1 MRQGYQQTQR
11 QDAGLGLK
19 VDPRVVLSSQVLQ
32 MTAMDLDQALETE
45 LVENPALER
54 HETPEVLQDQDVM
67 RSVAPQEFQPTSDSW
82 EPQRS
87 LANDGEPTW
96 MELLPAV
103 ANLEDHLTADLLP
116 RLPERLQSLGSWV
129 IGCLDD
135 RGYLS
140 CPTEEIALDFGCG
153 IEDAETVL
161 AQLHRCHPAGI
172 GARGIHECL
181 LLQLRGGNTVELKL
195 ARNIVRGHLEDYA
208 ARRTV
213 RIARRYRVMPSVVE
227 CAFEIITGLTPFP
240 AEGFQHHRVN
250 LSRGKSVTAD
260 LVISR
265 SEQGWEVEVNGLDA
279 ESLGINRFY
288 AARLEKLADR
298 AGNAEREER
307 RHLQA
312 YVQRA
317 RAFIESVKLRRETM
331 TRVGRYLIEQQG
343 AFLTTGDYAFLR
355 PLTRAK
361 LADHVGVHESTISR
375 ATNGKFVQITTGE
388 IVSFDVFFKGSL
400 RVQKMIEEILQTEN
414 PGNPLSDD
422 RISAML
428 AERGVH
434 IARRT
439 VSKYRDRSKNLS
451 SRKRRVA

>member
-1 MRQGYQQTQR
+1 MRQGIQQSQR
-11 QDAGLGLK
+11 FEVGVTLK

-32 MTAMDLDQALETE
+32 MTALDLDQAIETE

-54 HETPEVLQDQDVM
+54 LEAPESLPDHDVL
-67 RSVAPQEFQPTSDSW
+67 RAVAPQEFVPISDSW
-82 EPQRS
+82 EPRRS

-103 ANLEDHLTADLLP
+103 ASLEDHLIADLMP
-116 RLPERLQSLGSWV
+116 RLPEALEPLGHWV

-135 RGYLS
+135 RGYLAT
-140 CPTEEIALDFGCG
+140 PTEEIALDYGCS
-153 IEDAETVL
+153 IEDVELVV

-172 GARGIHECL
+172 GARSIHECL
-181 LLQLRGGNTVELKL
+181 LLQLRGGTSVEVKL
-195 ARNIVRGHLEDYA
+195 ARSIVRNHLDDYA
-208 ARRTV
+208 VRRTG
-213 RIARRYRVMPSVVE
+213 RIARRYRVLPNVVE
-227 CAFEIITGLTPFP
+227 NAFDIITGLTPFP
-240 AEGFQHHRVN
+240 AEGFQPSRQPQ
-250 LSRGKSVTAD
+250 SRGKSVVPD

-265 SEQGWEVEVNGLDA
+265 TERGWEVEVSGVEADA
-279 ESLGINRFY
+279 LGVNRFY
-288 AARLEKLADR
+288 ANRLEKLANKSGPD
-298 AGNAEREER
+298 EREER

-317 RAFIESVKLRRETM
+317 KSFIESVKLRRETM
-331 TRVGRYLIEQQG
+331 SRVGKYLIEQQG

-361 LADHVGVHESTISR
+361 LAEHVGVHESTISR

-388 IVSFDVFFKGSL
+388 IVSFDVFFKASL

-414 PGNPLSDD
+414 PGNPLSDE
-422 RISAML
+422 RISNLL

>member
-1 MRQGYQQTQR
+1 MRQGFQQSQR
-11 QDAGLGLK
+11 QDVALK

-32 MTAMDLDQALETE
+32 MNSMDLEQALEAE

-54 HETPEVLQDQDVM
+54 HEAPEELPDHDVL
-67 RSVAPQEFQPTSDSW
+67 RAVAPQEFQASGDSW
-82 EPQRS
+82 EPRRS
-87 LANDGEPTW
+87 LAHDGEPTW
-96 MELLPAV
+96 MELLPAT
-103 ANLEDHLTADLLP
+103 ANLEDHLNADLLP
-116 RLPERLQSLGSWV
+116 RLPEALRPLGTWV

-135 RGYLS
+135 RGYLAY
-140 CPTEEIALDFGCG
+140 PTEEIALDFGCS
-153 IEDAETVL
+153 IEDVEIVL

-172 GARGIHECL
+172 GARTIHECL
-181 LLQLRGGNTVELKL
+181 LLQLRGGNSVELKL
-195 ARNIVRGHLEDYA
+195 ARNIVRHYLEEYA
-208 ARRTV
+208 ARKSV

-240 AEGFQHHRVN
+240 AEGFQHHRLN
-250 LSRGKSVTAD
+250 LSRGKSVSAD
-260 LVISR
+260 LIISR
-265 SEQGWEVEVNGLDA
+265 TEQGWEVEVNGLDPT
-279 ESLGINRFY
+279 SLGINRFY
-288 AARLEKLADR
+288 AARLEKLSHRSGESD
-298 AGNAEREER
+298 REER

-317 RAFIESVKLRRETM
+317 RTFIESVKLRRETM
-331 TRVGRYLIEQQG
+331 TRVGKFLIEQQA
-343 AFLTTGDYAFLR
+343 AFLTTGDYSFLR

-361 LADHVGVHESTISR
+361 LADQVGVHESTISR

-388 IVSFDVFFKGSL
+388 IVSFDVFFKASL

-414 PGNPLSDD
+414 PGNPLSDE
-422 RISAML
+422 RISSLL

>member
-1 MRQGYQQTQR
+1 MRQGFQQSQR
-11 QDAGLGLK
+11 QDVGLGLK

-54 HETPEVLQDQDVM
+54 HEAPEAVPDHDVM
-67 RSVAPQEFQPTSDSW
+67 RAVAPQEFQAIGDAW
-82 EPQRS
+82 EPKRS

-116 RLPERLQSLGSWV
+116 RLPKHLHSLGSWL

-140 CPTEEIALDFGCG
+140 CPTEEIALDFGCS
-153 IEDAETVL
+153 IEDVEAVL
-161 AQLHRCHPAGI
+161 SQLHRCHPAGI
-172 GARGIHECL
+172 GARSIHECL

-195 ARNIVRGHLEDYA
+195 ARSIVRSYLEEYA
-208 ARRTV
+208 ARRTG

-227 CAFEIITGLTPFP
+227 CAFEVITGLTPFP

-260 LVISR
+260 LIISR

-288 AARLEKLADR
+288 AARLEKLSNRTGD
-298 AGNAEREER
+298 AEREER

-317 RAFIESVKLRRETM
+317 RTFIESVKLRRQTM

-343 AFLTTGDYAFLR
+343 AFLTTGDYSFLR
-355 PLTRAK
+355 SLTRVK

-388 IVSFDVFFKGSL
+388 IISFDVFFNSSL

-414 PGNPLSDD
+414 PGNPLSDET
-422 RISAML
+422 ISHLL

-439 VSKYRDRSKNLS
+439 VSKYRDRTKNLS

>member
-1 MRQGYQQTQR
+1 MRQGYQQSQR
-11 QDAGLGLK
+11 QEVGLGLK
-19 VDPRVVLSSQVLQ
+19 VDPRLVLSSQLLQ
-32 MTAMDLDQALETE
+32 MTAADLDQALETE

-54 HETPEVLQDQDVM
+54 HETPETLQDHDVM
-67 RSVAPQEFQPTSDSW
+67 RAVAPQEFQATGDAW
-82 EPQRS
+82 EPKRS

-103 ANLEDHLTADLLP
+103 ANLEDHLNADLLP
-116 RLPERLQSLGSWV
+116 RLPEQLRDLGSWV

-135 RGYLS
+135 RGYLAY
-140 CPTEEIALDFGCG
+140 PTEEIALDYGAS
-153 IEDAETVL
+153 IEDVEIVL

-172 GARGIHECL
+172 GARNIHECL
-181 LLQLRGGNTVELKL
+181 MLQLRGGNTVELKL
-195 ARNIVRGHLEDYA
+195 ARSIVRNYLEEYA
-208 ARRTV
+208 ARRTGK
-213 RIARRYRVMPSVVE
+213 IARRYRVLPSVVE

-250 LSRGKSVTAD
+250 LSRGKSVSAD
-260 LVISR
+260 LIISR
-265 SEQGWEVEVNGLDA
+265 TEQGWSVDVNGLDA

-288 AARLEKLADR
+288 AARLEKLGSR
-298 AGNAEREER
+298 TGEAEREER

-317 RAFIESVKLRRETM
+317 RTFIESVKLRRETM
-331 TRVGRYLIEQQG
+331 TRVGHYLIEQQG
-343 AFLTTGDYAFLR
+343 AFLTTGDYAFLK

-361 LADHVGVHESTISR
+361 LADHVGVHESTMSR

-388 IVSFDVFFKGSL
+388 IVSFDIFFKSSL

-414 PGNPLSDD
+414 PGNPLSDE
-422 RISAML
+422 RISNML
-428 AERGVH
+428 AERGIH